1 MKVGVY
7 EAKSKLSEMIQ
18 KALDGEDVTITRNGE
33 EVIDLVPRRNRAS
46 KKKKRNTDWIGMYA
60 GLVVVHDDFD
70 EPLEEFEEYS

>member
-18 KALDGEDVTITRNGE
+18 KALDGENVTITRNGE
-33 EVIDLVPRRNRAS
+33 EVIDLVPRKNRAS
-46 KKKKRNTDWIGMYA
+46 KKKRRNIDWIGMYTDQIMIR
-60 GLVVVHDDFD
+60 DDFD